1 MNRSFGATNAKD
13 TCLWCG
19 WKLRVFLLDRASRN
33 PISTLYTEAAQKQDR
48 DREQRRQERVAEQGP
63 RRGDYGD
70 GFFCGLRCAYE
81 FAVALAQHG
90 RRLQPKEVKE
100 DGTTTR

>member
-1 MNRSFGATNAKD
+1 MSRSFGATNEKD

-19 WKLRVFLLDRASRN
+19 WKLRIFILDRGSRN
-33 PISTLYTEAAQKQDR
+33 PVSTLYTEATQRQDR
-48 DREQRRQERVAEQGP
+48 EREQQRKERVTEHGP

-90 RRLQPKEVKE
+90 RRLQPKEQKE
-100 DGTTTR
+100 NDSTTR

>member
-1 MNRSFGATNAKD
+1 MARDFGATYEKD

-19 WKLRVFLLDRASRN
+19 WKLRVFVLDRASRN
-33 PISTLYTEAAQKQDR
+33 PVSTLYTEAAQQQDR
-48 DREQRRQERVAEQGP
+48 ERERKREERVAEHGQ

-81 FAVALAQHG
+81 FAVTFAKNG
-90 RRLQPKEVKE
+90 RRLQPKEAK
-100 DGTTTR
+100 